1 MKKIKSF
8 KAADKINVTYFI
20 LFGFNVVTYKRE
32 NYKIRA
38 YIVNS
43 THYETLHNEH
53 GKNIFSYRWQVEV
66 AALAK
71 IKEIISNRI
80 AELAKMAK
88 EINKQK

>member
-8 KAADKINVTYFI
+8 KATNQIKVTYFI
-20 LFGFNVVTYKRE
+20 LFGFNVVTYKKE

-38 YIVNS
+38 YITNS
-43 THYETLHNEH
+43 TFYETLHNEH
-53 GKNIFSYRWQVEV
+53 GNNTFSYRWQVEL

-71 IKEIISNRI
+71 IKEIISIRI
-80 AELAKMAK
+80 AALAEIAK